1 MDNVSHC
8 LVFVTKFITVP
19 MVQMKNQTIVED
31 STFVE
36 MMNLRVEF
44 MALVSLMNMSMMVY
58 NIVRME
64 KMKLDLDKK
73 LQLVTTFI

>member
-1 MDNVSHC
+1 
-8 LVFVTKFITVP
+8 